1 MRADAVYE
9 STIHVKNDSSTNVPL
24 TITLGGDLKSGT
36 MTQSGRHGDLVVNFT
51 GIWDAATLHAVTDEV
66 VSRPKGIQW
75 EPESFSLRFA
85 EDGNSVSYECIADG
99 KIYVADLSLQ
109 AAPPVKTALIYKG
122 IIHKRDEKGSETPLT
137 INLSADRRS
146 GTMTQGSKSGD
157 TIVRFSGSWEGEIL
171 RAVTGEVI
179 SKPPNIQWKSESF
192 TLNFA
197 DEGKRASYEC
207 NSEGH
212 LYEAELL
219 TP

>member
-9 STIHVKNDSSTNVPL
+9 GTIHVKNDSSTNVPL

-51 GIWDAATLHAVTDEV
+51 GVWEAATLHAVTDEV

-99 KIYVADLSLQ
+99 KTYVANLTVQ

-122 IIHKRDEKGSETPLT
+122 TIHKRDEKGSETPLT

-157 TIVRFSGSWEGEIL
+157 TIVRFNGSWDGEIL

-179 SKPPNIQWKSESF
+179 SKPPNIQWKPESF

-197 DEGKRASYEC
+197 DDGKRASYEC